1 MYVRVYVCIY
11 VFLYACM
18 YACIFVCDVCM
29 YVCHVMLRYVMFVC
43 VCMSEVFFAEVAL
56 RTVHGLEQEH
66 FSISL
71 SSSPCLRNALK
82 SVTSHL

>member
-1 MYVRVYVCIY
+1 MH
-11 VFLYACM
+11 VFLYVMYVCLYVCM
-18 YACIFVCDVCM
+18 YVCM
-29 YVCHVMLRYVMFVC
+29 YVCHVMSCYVMLCYVMFVC

-56 RTVHGLEQEH
+56 RAIHGLEQEH